1 MGYKEEQVSQFKLTV
16 QIGPLSID
24 LLELAS
30 KLTTSVNTIVI
41 LIIFLHEFY
50 LYKLCESSASRRN
63 LIILYK

>member
-41 LIIFLHEFY
+41 LIIFLH